1 MSSFSSLGL
10 SRGLVAT
17 IENFGFKHPT
27 PIQEN
32 AIPLLLSG
40 DGDFIGL
47 AQTGTGKTAAFGL
60 PLIELTGTHNK
71 TPQSLV
77 LAPTRELC
85 LQITSD
91 LNQFCEGYKA
101 LRIIAVYGGAG
112 ITGQIRE
119 VRQGADI
126 IVATPGRLID
136 LTNRG
141 ALNLGQVKFVVLDE
155 ADEMLNMGFKDEL
168 DQILAFTPK
177 EKKTWLFSA
186 TMPKA
191 VRDIAQNYMTD
202 PHELTLG
209 ERNAGNANIEHQ
221 YAIVKEKDKYLALK
235 RVLDFHPDIFGLVF
249 CRTKMDTQEVADN
262 LVRDGYNAGA
272 LHGDLNQAQ
281 RDRMMAKFRQ
291 RHIRILVAT
300 DVAARGIDVSDI
312 THVLH
317 YNLPDEAAFYTH
329 RSGRTARA
337 GKKGISIAL
346 LGPREASRVPQL
358 ERMVRAPFKRIQI
371 PKGDEV
377 CRVQLLALVGRAKE
391 VKYDE
396 KEMADFMPEVYH
408 AFEGLSREEIIQ
420 RFAALEFNRFLEY
433 YRNAPDL
440 NPADRSTSTKSTMG
454 GMRERERRGDSPER
468 ERSERR
474 ETPASG
480 YQRFFISL
488 GERDRL
494 DKGRFLRLL
503 CDVGRLNKNDI
514 GSIEMSDTFS
524 FFELNAEK
532 AEDAVARLNRLV
544 YENRPVRANAADSK
558 RDGGPKKKDKK
569 NGFSKRK
576 KEYDSSKVF

>member
-1 MSSFSSLGL
+1 MTFQELGL
-10 SRGLVAT
+10 KKELLSAVT
-17 IENFGFKHPT
+17 KIGFVNPT
-27 PIQEN
+27 PIQEQ
-32 AIPLLLSG
+32 AIPYLLEQQG
-40 DGDFIGL
+40 DLVGL
-47 AQTGTGKTAAFGL
+47 ASTGTGKTAAFGL
-60 PLIELTGTHNK
+60 PMLNQIDLDEQYTQG
-71 TPQSLV
+71 LV
-77 LAPTRELC
+77 LCPTRELC
-85 LQITSD
+85 IQITND
-91 LNQFCEGYKA
+91 LINFSENLDGVN
-101 LRIIAVYGGAG
+101 IVPVYGGTD
-112 ITGQIRE
+112 IVKQIRQVE
-119 VRQGADI
+119 RGAHI

-136 LTNRG
+136 LIERKK
-141 ALNLGQVKFVVLDE
+141 VKLHGINVVVLDE

-337 GKKGISIAL
+337 DKKGISIAL